1 MRTGVFHESHGSE
14 EQLWDSPTARRWM
27 LAFVIA
33 LFALPLY
40 GSDYLLAIAC
50 IIGIHIVATL
60 GLNVRK
66 ELKQNHGVVHG
77 GAIASLIDTAMAF
90 AIITL
95 LAPGE
100 KVSTVDLTVSYLRP
114 LTKGRITARARVVRS
129 GRRLFVVSADVFG
142 NDGILASTALSTYI
156 KL

>member
-1 MRTGVFHESHGSE
+1 MSGKTLTAAQTRRIQKAVDTVPYAHLLGIELDDVSE
-14 EQLWDSPTARRWM
+14 GA
-27 LAFVIA
+27 
-33 LFALPLY
+33 
-40 GSDYLLAIAC
+40 
-50 IIGIHIVATL
+50 ATL
-60 GLNVRK
+60 GLNIRK

-95 LAPGE
+95 LAPRE
-100 KVSTVDLTVSYLRP
+100 KVTTVDLTVSYLRP
-114 LTKGRITARARVVRS
+114 LTKGRITATARVVRS

-142 NDGILASTALSTYI
+142 DDGILASTALSTYI